1 MEGSIHAV
9 DLKGRNPL
17 SVAIAGWMA
26 DTKHLLPMEA
36 PVSLPHS
43 MTFWSRFF
51 IPTLKESP
59 ADAEIASHK
68 LLVRAGLVR
77 KLSGGLYTFMPL
89 GLRVMQKL
97 TQICREEMNAASAIE
112 LWMPHVHPVE
122 NWQEGPRWAAAR
134 EIMFRVDSA
143 GDGRRGPREPE
154 FVLGPTHEEVITP
167 LVKSEITSY
176 RDLPKNF
183 YQIATKF
190 RNEIRPRYGLMRA
203 REFVMMDAYSF
214 DVNDDAAVK
223 SYFGMKAAYESFF
236 RRLGILAIA
245 VEADTGVM
253 GGSFSHE
260 FMVPAE
266 VGDDDII
273 YCEESG
279 YAANREKAT
288 SALVPG
294 DFADPA
300 AEGDVS
306 SFDTPGVV
314 TIAAL
319 AEAPYSVPPAKQF
332 KTLVY
337 IGDGK
342 PFVVILR
349 GNDELEEAKLGQL
362 GFSVFRPATPEEIL
376 PVMGARPG
384 SLGAVRGTIANPG
397 ALAGIFADHAVRLVG
412 NGTTGANRD
421 GVHLRNV
428 NVKRDLAI
436 ERFGDFRKV
445 HAGEPCPKSGRP
457 LKSRRG
463 IEVGHIFKLGTKY
476 SEKYGASYTDDQK
489 QTHLMVMGCYGIGI
503 SRTLQ
508 AIIEQSHDADGIIWP
523 WQVAPFHVLICVLD
537 PQVAEAM
544 ELARALAAE
553 AERHGA
559 EVLIDDRNERPG
571 VKFKDADLI
580 GLPLRLTIGGKGL
593 KEGMVEMKPRTA
605 KEALKVPL
613 ADASVRLAEM
623 IKDLSSTS
631 RS

>member
-77 KLSGGLYTFMPL
+77 KLSGGLYSFMPL

-112 LWMPHVHPVE
+112 LWMPHVHPAE

-143 GDGRRGPREPE
+143 GDGKRAPREPE

-167 LVKSEITSY
+167 LVRSEITSY

-214 DVNDDAAVK
+214 DVNDEAAIK

-288 SALVPG
+288 SALVPA

-300 AEGDVS
+300 EEGDVS

-319 AEAPYSVPPAKQF
+319 AEAPYSVPAAKQF

-593 KEGMVEMKPRTA
+593 KEGVVEMKPRTS
-605 KEALKVPL
+605 KEALKIPL